1 MSKVQPQ
8 RAQYTALISEIGD
21 LNENIRLK
29 FDHADENG
37 GEMTTADREQV
48 KDWNKTIEAKSEKAA
63 EIADMLGILDAAN
76 QRHRDAGTPA
86 NPMQFGNGSGESKS
100 HKRERVMTPGERFVN
115 DAAFKDYIE
124 GISRGGHVA
133 SRTVIQSP
141 PVTFEGFKALITSGS
156 ATSAGALID
165 PDITSIIDM
174 GTSFRPL
181 TVRDIITT
189 GTTDSDAVQFVRQGT
204 NVNAAA
210 PVAEATATSGAVGV
224 KPESEMVLEVV
235 TETVKTIA
243 HWIPATSRAL
253 QDAGQLRTLIDSFLR
268 YGLEEEL
275 EDQIL
280 TGSGSGENFTG
291 ILNTTGTGTQAY
303 DTSLLTTTRRA
314 RTKVMTEGR
323 ARPTAWVMNPLD
335 WEDFDLLVDNETRY
349 YFGGPM
355 ALGTPRLWG
364 LPVVESEGMTE
375 GVAVVADWRLAVLW
389 DRMRVSISVSNQH
402 SDFFIRN
409 LIAILAEMRAAF
421 GVLRP
426 AAFIEVDLTA

>member
-8 RAQYTALISEIGD
+8 RATYTQLITEIGD
-21 LNENIRLK
+21 LNEQIRVK
-29 FDHADENG
+29 FDYADEHG
-37 GEMTTADREQV
+37 GEMSAADREQV
-48 KDWNKTIEAKSEKAA
+48 KDWNKTIEAKAEKAA
-63 EIADMLGILDAAN
+63 EIADMLGIRDAADAR
-76 QRHRDAGTPA
+76 QRDHNTPA
-86 NPMQFGNGSGESKS
+86 NPMQFGNGGERKAV
-100 HKRERVMTPGERFVN
+100 ERKVESVGQRFVN
-115 DAAFKDYIE
+115 DEAFKDYIE
-124 GISRGGHVA
+124 AISRGGHIA

-141 PVTFEGFKALITSGS
+141 PVTFDGFKALITSGS

-165 PDITSIIDM
+165 PDVTTIIDQ

-189 GTTDSDAVQFVRQGT
+189 GQTDSDAVQFVRQGT
-204 NVNAAA
+204 HTNTAA
-210 PVAEATATSGAVGV
+210 PVAEATATSGGVGV
-224 KPESEMVLEVV
+224 KPESTMVLEVV

-253 QDAGQLRTLIDSFLR
+253 QDAGQLRTLIDTFLR

-291 ILNTTGTGTQAY
+291 IMNTTGTSTQAY
-303 DTSLLTTTRRA
+303 DTSLIITSRKA
-314 RTKVMTEGR
+314 RTKVMTQGR

-335 WEDFDLLVDNETRY
+335 WEDFDLLKDGEDRY

-355 ALGTPRLWG
+355 AMGTPRLWG

-375 GVAVVADWRLAVLW
+375 GFAIVADWRLAVLW

-409 LIAILAEMRAAF
+409 LVAILAEMRAAF

-426 AAFIEVDLTA
+426 AAFVETDLTA

>member
-8 RAQYTALISEIGD
+8 RAQYTALVAEIGE
-21 LNENIRLK
+21 LNEQIRVK
-29 FDHADENG
+29 FDYADEHG
-37 GEMTTADREQV
+37 GEMSAADREQV

-86 NPMQFGNGSGESKS
+86 NAMQFPNGSGGEVKQLPR
-100 HKRERVMTPGERFVN
+100 KVMTPGERFVN
-115 DAAFKDYIE
+115 DDAFKGYIE
-124 GISRGGHVA
+124 AISRGGHIA
-133 SRTVIQSP
+133 NRTVIQSP
-141 PVTFEGFKALITSGS
+141 PVTFPGFKALITSGS

-165 PDITSIIDM
+165 PDITTIIDQ

-189 GTTDSDAVQFVRQGT
+189 GQTDSDAVQYVRQGT

-210 PVAEATATSGAVGV
+210 PVAEATATSGGVGV
-224 KPESEMVLEVV
+224 KPESTMVLEVV

-253 QDAGQLRTLIDSFLR
+253 QDAGQLRTLIDTFLR

-291 ILNTTGTGTQAY
+291 IMNTTGTSTQAY
-303 DTSLLTTTRRA
+303 DTSLLKTTRLA
-314 RTKVMTEGR
+314 RTKVMTLGR
-323 ARPTAWVMNPLD
+323 ARATAWVMHPND
-335 WEDFDLLVDNETRY
+335 WEDFDLLTDAETRY

-375 GVAVVADWRLAVLW
+375 GYALVADWRLAVLW

-409 LIAILAEMRAAF
+409 LVAILAEMRAAF

-426 AAFIEVDLTA
+426 AAFVETDLTA

>member
-323 ARPTAWVMNPLD
+323 ARPTAWVMNPL
-335 WEDFDLLVDNETRY
+335 LLWRADGAGHPAPVGSA
-349 YFGGPM
+349 GGRI
-355 ALGTPRLWG
+355 GRH
-364 LPVVESEGMTE
+364 
-375 GVAVVADWRLAVLW
+375 
-389 DRMRVSISVSNQH
+389 DRRRRGS
-402 SDFFIRN
+402 R
-409 LIAILAEMRAAF
+409 
-421 GVLRP
+421 
-426 AAFIEVDLTA
+426 